1 MVLEKSLCGYT
12 SIPISCTFQN
22 VYLAQNTHDDIFA
35 MTMLIFTKFIE
46 LLYVQIMGSYVMTIF
61 VHDI

>member
-12 SIPISCTFQN
+12 LIPISCTFQN
-22 VYLAQNTHDDIFA
+22 VHLAENIHDDIFA

-46 LLYVQIMGSYVMTIF
+46 LLYVHIMGSYVMMTSLHHI
-61 VHDI
+61 

>member
-1 MVLEKSLCGYT
+1 MVLEKSLCKYT
-12 SIPISCTFQN
+12 LISISCTFQN
-22 VYLAQNTHDDIFA
+22 VYLAQNIHNDIFA

-46 LLYVQIMGSYVMTIF
+46 LLYVHMMGSYVMRTL